1 MSKQRTRLV
10 RRSTGLR
17 DARLYIVSTE
27 GARTEPAYIDW
38 LKLKGWIDRTR
49 VVLVVPTPAEDGTS
63 SPEYVLRRLDEARQR
78 FKSVEGDEYWLLIDV
93 DRWRAEK
100 LADVT
105 QKAAQKGYHLGVSNP
120 CFEVWLLLHFTD
132 TLPQEPRCDVY
143 EEALRTELG
152 GFNKSSSNFEAY
164 TRERVTQAIIRARQR
179 DAGGRWPPSPPG
191 THAYRLFERLL

>member
-1 MSKQRTRLV
+1 M
-10 RRSTGLR
+10 RRNTSTR

-27 GARTEPAYIDW
+27 GARTEPEYIDW
-38 LKLKGWIDRTR
+38 LKLQGWIDRTR
-49 VVLVVPTPAEDGTS
+49 VHVEIVSTPAEDGTS

-78 FKSVEGDEYWLLIDV
+78 IGTIEGDECWLLIDV

-105 QKAAQKGYHLGVSNP
+105 QKAAQKGYRLGVSNP

-132 TLPQEPRCDVY
+132 TLPQEPRCDAY

-152 GFNKSSSNFEAY
+152 GFNKSSSNFQAY
-164 TRERVTQAIIRARQR
+164 TRERVTEAITHARQR
-179 DAGGRWPPSPPG
+179 DTGGRWPQSPPG
-191 THAYRLFERLL
+191 THAYRLFETLL